1 MLHPDSNSPIFQLGC
16 LDPLT
21 TPQWTQ
27 HTHTH
32 RSPKD
37 EVSGRRHQEN
47 DAQHQ
52 SGEHAAAG
60 WISSASSRALS
71 LSALSILLIR
81 VVYSNVIRNYLCMS
95 VHACC
100 NQ

>member
-21 TPQWTQ
+21 TPKWTQ

-32 RSPKD
+32 RSLDD
-37 EVSGRRHQEN
+37 EASGKRHEEN
-47 DAQHQ
+47 DAQYHAQHQ

-60 WISSASSRALS
+60 WISFLALS
-71 LSALSILLIR
+71 PSLLSL
-81 VVYSNVIRNYLCMS
+81 YC
-95 VHACC
+95 
-100 NQ
+100 